1 MERPNKGNCKVKR
14 YLFVCPRFHTNQI
27 ALIEQLQQQG
37 IEVIILTQ
45 YQTELENH
53 KNVQLIQTRQA
64 VFSKMLIKAIEK
76 LSGKTSEKLIY
87 RFFFSTHRE
96 IRNYVETIAPDV
108 VIVRD
113 QLMNSVAWAMAL
125 RKRHDVLVVDYNQRP
140 LFYQSDNT
148 LKSRFFQ
155 FRNRFIPKYH
165 YTPVYKREFEGSIK
179 LEKAKHTVFIPFIV
193 NCNNI
198 VKETSTK
205 IRILDVGKYR
215 PYKNHKLLVNAFSKL
230 SDKERYHVTIVGQ
243 KFNEVEKKY
252 FAELE
257 AMIKD
262 MNLENYFSLVCNVPN
277 EKMDAYYL
285 TNDILVLSS
294 SHELASYAI
303 LEAMS
308 YKLAVISSNDNGTAW
323 YVLQSK
329 AGSLFKTKD
338 SDSLASAIQ
347 QIGSSDYVAMGER
360 GYHFV
365 KEKCNIEAFNQGIKT
380 LYTAK

>member
-1 MERPNKGNCKVKR
+1 VSK

-37 IEVIILTQ
+37 NQVVILVQ

-64 VFSKMLIKAIEK
+64 FCSKLLIKVIEK

-96 IRNYVETIAPDV
+96 IRNYVATIAPDV

-155 FRNRFIPKYH
+155 FRNKFIPKYH
-165 YTPVYKREFEGSIK
+165 YTPVYKREFEESIK
-179 LEKAKHTVFIPFIV
+179 LEKAKHTIFIPFVVNSNNTIV
-193 NCNNI
+193 R
-198 VKETSTK
+198 EASTK

-215 PYKNHKLLVNAFSKL
+215 PYKNHKLLVSAFSKL
-230 SDKERYHVTIVGQ
+230 PDKERYHVTIVGQ
-243 KFNEVEKKY
+243 KFNMVEKKY

-257 AMIKD
+257 AMIKN
-262 MNLENYFSLVCNVPN
+262 MKLENYFNLVCNVPN
-277 EKMDAYYL
+277 EQMDAYYL
-285 TNDILVLSS
+285 ANDILVLSS

-308 YKLAVISSNDNGTAW
+308 YKLAIISSDDNGTAW

-338 SDSLASAIQ
+338 SDSLASAIR
-347 QIGSSDYVAMGER
+347 QIGSSDYAAMGER
-360 GYHFV
+360 GYCFV
-365 KEKCNIEAFNQGIKT
+365 KENCNITAFNQGIKT
-380 LYTAK
+380 LSTEK